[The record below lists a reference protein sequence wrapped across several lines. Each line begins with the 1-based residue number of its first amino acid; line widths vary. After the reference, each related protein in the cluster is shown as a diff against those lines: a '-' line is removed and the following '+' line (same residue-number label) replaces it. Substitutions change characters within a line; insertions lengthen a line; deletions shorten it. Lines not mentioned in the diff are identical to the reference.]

1 MSFITIGTQSE
12 LANFCERLRSA
23 EWIAFDTEFVSE
35 HSYRTQLCLVQVAIP
50 GLTAVIDPLSIDEMR
65 PFWDAVVA
73 PGHQTIVHAGREEI
87 VFSLSAT
94 GRPPH
99 NLIDVQLAA
108 GLMGVEFPAGYG
120 TLVSRLLGKRTNKAE
135 TRTDWRRRP
144 LTAQQVAYA
153 LSDVEHLAALRDLIL
168 VKLEHLGRLDWL
180 HTETASWLSEIE
192 AARGKERWRRVS
204 GSSGLS
210 RRRLAIVR
218 EIWRWREEEAERR
231 DCPARRVLRDDL
243 IVELAKRELA
253 DPNKIRAVRGL
264 ERGDLK
270 YALPKLTACIERAL
284 HLPESDCP
292 EIVRTET
299 NPQQTMVT
307 QLLSSALGSICRQAQ
322 VAPSLVGTA
331 NDVRDL
337 VSFHLGD
344 LGETAEPPLLT
355 QGWRAEVVGEVLKD
369 LLLGRTTLHIVDPR
383 AEQPLAF
390 EPRKAD

>member
-1 MSFITIGTQSE
+1 MSFITISTQQE
-12 LANFCERLRSA
+12 LASFCERLHTA

-50 GLTAVIDPLSIDEMR
+50 GQTAVIDPFPVGDMR
-65 PFWDAVVA
+65 PFWDAIAA

-87 VFSLSAT
+87 VFTLGAT

-108 GLMGVEFPAGYG
+108 GLIGIEFPAGYG
-120 TLVSRLLGKRTNKAE
+120 TLVSRLLGRRTSKAE
-135 TRTDWRRRP
+135 TRTDWRHRP
-144 LTAQQVAYA
+144 LSAQQIAYA
-153 LSDVEHLAALRDLIL
+153 LSDVEHLVALRDTVLG
-168 VKLEHLGRLDWL
+168 KLAQLGRLDWL
-180 HTETASWLSEIE
+180 QTETNSWLAEIDE
-192 AARGKERWRRVS
+192 ARGRERWRRVS

-231 DCPARRVLRDDL
+231 DCPAKRVLRDDL

-253 DPNKIRAVRGL
+253 DSQKIRAVRGM

-270 YALPKLTACIERAL
+270 FSLSKLAACIERAL
-284 HLPESDCP
+284 QLPESECP
-292 EIVRTET
+292 DIVRLET

-307 QLLSSALGSICRQAQ
+307 QLLSSALGSICREAQ
-322 VAPSLVGTA
+322 VAASLVGTA

-337 VSFHLGD
+337 VAFHLGEA
-344 LGETAEPPLLT
+344 LESAQPPLLT
-355 QGWRAEVVGEVLKD
+355 QGWRATVVGEVLKD
-369 LLLGRTTLHIVDPR
+369 LLLGRTALRIVDPR
-383 AEQPLAF
+383 ADQPLAF
-390 EPRKAD
+390 ETHSSP

>member
-23 EWIAFDTEFVSE
+23 EYIAFDTEFVSE

-50 GLTAVIDPLSIDEMR
+50 GLTAVIDPLSIDDMR

-87 VFSLSAT
+87 VFSLAAT

-120 TLVSRLLGKRTNKAE
+120 TLASRLLGKRINKAE

-168 VKLEHLGRLDWL
+168 GKLESLGRLDWL
-180 HTETASWLSEIE
+180 HTETASWLAEIE
-192 AARGKERWRRVS
+192 ASRGKERWRRVS

-344 LGETAEPPLLT
+344 LGESAEPPLLT
-355 QGWRAEVVGEVLKD
+355 QGWRAGVVGEVLKD

-390 EPRKAD
+390 EPRKTS

>member
-1 MSFITIGTQSE
+1 MSFITVSTPRE
-12 LANFCERLRSA
+12 LADLCERLHVA

-50 GLTAVIDPLSIDEMR
+50 GLTAVIDPFPSGDMR
-65 PFWDAVVA
+65 PFWEAIAA

-87 VFSLSAT
+87 VFTLHAT
-94 GRPPH
+94 GKPPH
-99 NLIDVQLAA
+99 DLIDVQLAA
-108 GLMGVEFPAGYG
+108 GLIGLEFPAGYG
-120 TLVSRLLGKRTNKAE
+120 TLVSRLLGKRTDKGE

-144 LTAQQVAYA
+144 LTAQQLAYA
-153 LSDVEHLAALRDLIL
+153 LSDVEHLLALRDTIL
-168 VKLEHLGRLDWL
+168 NRLRQLGRLDWL
-180 HTETASWLSEIE
+180 KTETEDWLAEID

-253 DPNKIRAVRGL
+253 DPHKIRAVRGM

-270 YALPKLTACIERAL
+270 FALAKLAGCIERAL
-284 HLPESDCP
+284 QLPENQCP
-292 EIVRTET
+292 EIIRTET

-307 QLLSSALGSICRQAQ
+307 QLLSSALGSICREAQ
-322 VAPSLVGTA
+322 VAASLVGTA

-337 VSFHLGD
+337 VSYHLGESQD
-344 LGETAEPPLLT
+344 QTQPPLLM
-355 QGWRAEVVGEVLKD
+355 QGWRANVVGEVLKD
-369 LLLGRTTLHIVDPR
+369 LLFGKTAIRIADPR
-383 AEQPLAF
+383 ADQPLAF
-390 EPRKAD
+390 DIRGK